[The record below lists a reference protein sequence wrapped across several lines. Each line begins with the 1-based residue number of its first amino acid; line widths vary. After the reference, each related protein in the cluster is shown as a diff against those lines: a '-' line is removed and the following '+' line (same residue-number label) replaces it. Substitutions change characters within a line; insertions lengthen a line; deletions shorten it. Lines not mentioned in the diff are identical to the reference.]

1 MDEKGGFFIME
12 SYMAPVAEP
21 VCPRSEKMMGEKRG
35 GDGENSEGGEAV
47 LECACREAHQGY
59 RESYG

>member
-1 MDEKGGFFIME
+1 ME